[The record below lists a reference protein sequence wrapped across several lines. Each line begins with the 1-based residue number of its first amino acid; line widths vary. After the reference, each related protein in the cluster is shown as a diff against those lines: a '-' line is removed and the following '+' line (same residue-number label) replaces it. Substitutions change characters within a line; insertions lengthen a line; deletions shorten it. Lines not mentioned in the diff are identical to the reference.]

1 MEKEYVPTIDEKIED
16 FFDVVDS
23 LRYIYYENIRL
34 KQENA
39 KLKKESQERF
49 EQIMKMSE
57 MSQEGLDNWIKLI
70 CKGKI
75 KINDK

>member
-49 EQIMKMSE
+49 EQIMNMSK

-70 CKGKI
+70 CEGKI